1 MILTVHV
8 LPNQPLSE
16 TRPMFLSEPQTS
28 LPAQEGNMLRAE
40 HFMVG
45 IHPGNITSGY
55 CGTAL
60 RTQHT
65 HTNLPRESTL
75 RLYNFTLNPQNREEN
90 WNCSTHKIN
99 NKKII
104 RVTNKQASDLMVLV
118 YMSSAVTEL
127 KNDAAADLS
136 SCVT

>member
-16 TRPMFLSEPQTS
+16 TRPMFSSEPQTS

-40 HFMVG
+40 HFMVR
-45 IHPGNITSGY
+45 IHPENITSGY
-55 CGTAL
+55 CGTAV

-75 RLYNFTLNPQNREEN
+75 RLYNFTLNPQNREDN
-90 WNCSTHKIN
+90 
-99 NKKII
+99 
-104 RVTNKQASDLMVLV
+104 
-118 YMSSAVTEL
+118 
-127 KNDAAADLS
+127 
-136 SCVT
+136 